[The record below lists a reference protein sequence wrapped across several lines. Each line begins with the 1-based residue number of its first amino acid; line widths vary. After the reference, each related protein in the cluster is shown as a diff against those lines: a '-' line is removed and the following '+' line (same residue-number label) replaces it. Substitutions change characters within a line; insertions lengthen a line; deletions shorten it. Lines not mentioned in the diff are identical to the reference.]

1 MSNQK
6 SDPFGVFAFKV
17 SINGIASGFFQEVS
31 GLGAQIDV
39 QDVQEGGR
47 NNTTRKIVGQGKF
60 PNLVLK
66 RGFCNETLLD
76 ALMGFHSNKNR
87 LNGTITLRNVKGDA
101 DLAKWEFKNGIPVK
115 WDGPQLNV
123 SQNAIAIESLEIAH
137 EGLVSYSTAT
147 TDRTEKAVGQK
158 SGPPPAS
165 SSGGGGSNPSY
176 EDPNASHASKPYGPP
191 ADDPVNS
198 PAPNSAG
205 PVPEDVT
212 YVANAAA
219 PSDPF
224 VDPVANASAGTE
236 VVNTSYDLKG
246 IDNDK
251 SDWQQWGWQDA
262 NSPTMLQY
270 GGGPASSP
278 TDVVNTAYEL
288 KGVDNA
294 KSDASWFE
302 WANESKRPEM
312 LQFGGG
318 SGGSGAGDVANA
330 AAEVVN
336 EAANKA
342 K

>member
-17 SINGIASGFFQEVS
+17 DIDGIAGGFFQEVS

-47 NNTTRKIVGQGKF
+47 NNSTRKLVGQGKF
-60 PNLVLK
+60 PNLILK

-76 ALMGFHSNKNR
+76 ALMGFHSNKTR

-123 SQNAIAIESLEIAH
+123 SQNAIAIESLEISH

-147 TDRTEKAVGQK
+147 TDRTEKAVSQK

-165 SSGGGGSNPSY
+165 SGGGGSSNPGY
-176 EDPNASHASKPYGPP
+176 EDPNASHSSKPFGPIP
-191 ADDPVNS
+191 EDPVN
-198 PAPNSAG
+198 APSNNTAG
-205 PVPEDVT
+205 AVPDDVK
-212 YVANAAA
+212 YVANASV
-219 PSDPF
+219 PTDPF
-224 VDPVANASAGTE
+224 VDPLANASAPPDSA
-236 VVNTSYDLKG
+236 NTAYELKG
-246 IDNDK
+246 LDNDK

-262 NSPTMLQY
+262 NSPTMVEFS
-270 GGGPASSP
+270 GPAGNS
-278 TDVVNTAYEL
+278 TEAVNTAFEL
-288 KGVDNA
+288 KGRDND

-302 WANESKRPEM
+302 WSTENKRPEM

-318 SGGSGAGDVANA
+318 SGGDAVSDVANA

-336 EAANKA
+336 EANKPKA
-342 K
+342 